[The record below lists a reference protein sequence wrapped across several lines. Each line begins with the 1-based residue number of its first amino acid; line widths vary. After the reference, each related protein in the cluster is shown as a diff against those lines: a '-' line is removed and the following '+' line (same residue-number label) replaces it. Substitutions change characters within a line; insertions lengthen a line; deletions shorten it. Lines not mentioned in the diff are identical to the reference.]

1 MTRLRLILAWT
12 VWIVLCTAAVLAQP
26 VPITRV
32 EAVGLTVSDMD
43 RSVEFYVDVLHFREL
58 SDVELS
64 GSQIEHLK
72 GLFGIRVRIVQ
83 LKLGDERLEL
93 SQYLAPA
100 GRPLPVD
107 SRSNDLW
114 FQHVAIVV
122 SNMDQAYAW
131 LRHNRVRYVST
142 GPQTLP
148 SWNLQASGIQAFYFH
163 DPDDHVLE
171 LIHFPAGKGDPM
183 WQRNNGDLFLGIDH
197 TAIAVRNTDASLS
210 FYRDVLG
217 MKVAGASENYGDEQ
231 EHLNNVFGAHLR
243 ITSLRAP
250 SGAGIELLEYL
261 APRSGRPI
269 PEDLKAND
277 IAHWETVIESPD
289 VDAAWAYFSKTRT
302 RLISSGVEDVQL
314 RSGYRK
320 GFLMEDPDGHVLTAI
335 NELTPGTK
343 SVQGR

>member
-1 MTRLRLILAWT
+1 MMRLRLILAWT
-12 VWIVLCTAAVLAQP
+12 IWIVLCTAVVLAQP
-26 VPITRV
+26 VPVTRV

-43 RSVEFYVDVLHFREL
+43 RSVEFYVGVLHFRKL

-83 LKLGDERLEL
+83 LQLGDEILEL
-93 SQYLAPA
+93 SEYLAPT

-122 SNMDQAYAW
+122 SDMDQAYAW
-131 LRHNRVRYVST
+131 LRQNRVRYVSS

-148 SWNLQASGIQAFYFH
+148 SWNRQASGIQAFYFH

-171 LIHFPAGKGDPM
+171 VIHFPARKGDPR
-183 WQRNNGDLFLGIDH
+183 WQHNNGDLFLGIDH
-197 TAIAVRNTDASLS
+197 TAIAVSNTDASLR

-217 MKVAGASENYGDEQ
+217 MKIAGASENYGDEQ
-231 EHLNNVFGAHLR
+231 EHLNNVFGAHLKV
-243 ITSLRAP
+243 TSLRAP

-289 VDAAWAYFSKTRT
+289 MDAAWAYFSKTHT
-302 RLISSGVEDVQL
+302 RLISSGVGDVQL
-314 RSGYRK
+314 SSGSRK
-320 GFLMEDPDGHVLTAI
+320 GFLLEDPDGHVLTAM
-335 NELTPGTK
+335 NELSSGK
-343 SVQGR
+343 ASAQGR